1 MDGLQITLEKRE
13 VIGKKVSNLRK
24 NGLVP
29 VHLYGPEVDSV
40 SLQCASLPLSKIVL
54 QAGTNIPINVSIDGS
69 EDQVCFVREVQY
81 HPVKDHIIHV
91 DFMSVNISKP
101 VTARV
106 PVRIEGTSP
115 AVRTMGGTLLQ
126 PLESV
131 TVEAL
136 PLEIP
141 EYLSLAAELLVDF
154 ETNLYVKDLEV
165 PDGIQIINNDSE
177 MLASV
182 VAPRVERARGPESEE
197 GESVEG
203 EGVEKVKPQKKN
215 LPKNISICSQEH

>member
-154 ETNLYVKDLEV
+154 ETNLYVKDLEI

-197 GESVEG
+197 GERVEG
-203 EGVEKVKPQKKN
+203 EGVEGEGEA
-215 LPKNISICSQEH
+215 SGEESSEE

>member
-24 NGLVP
+24 NGLIP
-29 VHLYGPEVDSV
+29 VHLYGSEVDSI
-40 SLQCASLPLSKIVL
+40 SLQCESLVLNKIVL
-54 QAGTNIPINVSIDGS
+54 QAGTNIPINVSIDGT

-81 HPVKDHIIHV
+81 HPVKDQIIHV

-101 VTARV
+101 VRARV

-131 TVEAL
+131 TVEGL

-141 EYLSLAAELLVDF
+141 EYLSMAAELLVDF
-154 ETNLYVKDLEV
+154 ETNLYVRDLEI
-165 PDGIQIINNDSE
+165 PDGIEIINNESE

-182 VAPRVERARGPESEE
+182 VAPRVERERGTQSEESGESGESGESEE
-197 GESVEG
+197 SEESE
-203 EGVEKVKPQKKN
+203 E
-215 LPKNISICSQEH
+215 

>member
-24 NGLVP
+24 NGLIP
-29 VHLYGPEVDSV
+29 VHLYGSEVDSI
-40 SLQCASLPLSKIVL
+40 SLQCESLVLNKIVL
-54 QAGTNIPINVSIDGS
+54 QAGTNIPINVSIDGT

-81 HPVKDHIIHV
+81 HPVKDQIIHV

-101 VTARV
+101 VRARV

-131 TVEAL
+131 TVAGL

-141 EYLSLAAELLVDF
+141 GYLSMAAELLVDF
-154 ETNLYVKDLEV
+154 ETNLYVRDLEI
-165 PDGIQIINNDSE
+165 PDGIEIINNESE

-182 VAPRVERARGPESEE
+182 VAPRVERERGTQSEESEE
-197 GESVEG
+197 SGESG
-203 EGVEKVKPQKKN
+203 ESGE
-215 LPKNISICSQEH
+215 SEESEE

>member
-24 NGLVP
+24 NGLIP
-29 VHLYGPEVDSV
+29 VHLYGSEVDSI
-40 SLQCASLPLSKIVL
+40 SLQCESLVLNKIVL
-54 QAGTNIPINVSIDGS
+54 QAGTNIPINVSIDGT

-81 HPVKDHIIHV
+81 HPVKDQIIHV

-101 VTARV
+101 VRARV

-131 TVEAL
+131 TVAGL

-141 EYLSLAAELLVDF
+141 GYLSMAAELLVDF
-154 ETNLYVKDLEV
+154 ETNLYVRDLEI
-165 PDGIQIINNDSE
+165 PDGIEIINNESE

-182 VAPRVERARGPESEE
+182 VAPRVERERGTQSEESGESGESGESEE
-197 GESVEG
+197 SEESE
-203 EGVEKVKPQKKN
+203 E
-215 LPKNISICSQEH
+215 

>member
-154 ETNLYVKDLEV
+154 ETNLYVKDLEI

-197 GESVEG
+197 GESAEGESAEG
-203 EGVEKVKPQKKN
+203 EGEA
-215 LPKNISICSQEH
+215 SGEESSEE

>member
-1 MDGLQITLEKRE
+1 M
-13 VIGKKVSNLRK
+13 
-24 NGLVP
+24 
-29 VHLYGPEVDSV
+29 
-40 SLQCASLPLSKIVL
+40 L
-54 QAGTNIPINVSIDGS
+54 QAGTNIPINVSIDGT

-81 HPVKDHIIHV
+81 HPVKDQIIHV

-101 VTARV
+101 VRARV

-131 TVEAL
+131 TVAGL

-141 EYLSLAAELLVDF
+141 GYLSMAAELLVDF
-154 ETNLYVKDLEV
+154 ETNLYVRDLEI
-165 PDGIQIINNDSE
+165 PDGIEIINNDSE

-182 VAPRVERARGPESEE
+182 VAPRVERERGTQSEESEE
-197 GESVEG
+197 SEESGESG
-203 EGVEKVKPQKKN
+203 ESGE
-215 LPKNISICSQEH
+215 SEE

>member
-154 ETNLYVKDLEV
+154 ETNLYVKDLEIT
-165 PDGIQIINNDSE
+165 DGIQIINNDSE

-203 EGVEKVKPQKKN
+203 EGVEGEGEA
-215 LPKNISICSQEH
+215 SGEESSEE

>member
-69 EDQVCFVREVQY
+69 EDQICFVREVQY

-91 DFMSVNISKP
+91 DLMSVNISKP

-141 EYLSLAAELLVDF
+141 EYLSVAAELLVDF
-154 ETNLYVKDLEV
+154 ETNLYVKDLEI

-197 GESVEG
+197 GESGEVEGVEG
-203 EGVEKVKPQKKN
+203 EAEDSGEE
-215 LPKNISICSQEH
+215 SSEE

>member
-1 MDGLQITLEKRE
+1 M
-13 VIGKKVSNLRK
+13 
-24 NGLVP
+24 
-29 VHLYGPEVDSV
+29 
-40 SLQCASLPLSKIVL
+40 
-54 QAGTNIPINVSIDGS
+54 SIDGS

-154 ETNLYVKDLEV
+154 ETNLYVKDLEI

-203 EGVEKVKPQKKN
+203 DAVEGEGEA
-215 LPKNISICSQEH
+215 SGEESSEE

>member
-13 VIGKKVSNLRK
+13 VIGKKDSNLRK

-154 ETNLYVKDLEV
+154 ETNLYVKDLEIT
-165 PDGIQIINNDSE
+165 DGIQIINNDSE

-203 EGVEKVKPQKKN
+203 EGVEGEGEASGVE
-215 LPKNISICSQEH
+215 SSEE

>member
-24 NGLVP
+24 NGLIP
-29 VHLYGPEVDSV
+29 VHLYGSEVDSI
-40 SLQCASLPLSKIVL
+40 SLQCEKITLNKIVL

-81 HPVKDHIIHV
+81 HPVKDQIIHV

-101 VTARV
+101 VRAKV

-141 EYLSLAAELLVDF
+141 GYLTLAAELLVDF
-154 ETNLYVKDLEV
+154 ETNLYVKDLEI
-165 PDGIQIINNDSE
+165 PDGIEITNDEAE

-197 GESVEG
+197 GEATEG
-203 EGVEKVKPQKKN
+203 EDSEGED
-215 LPKNISICSQEH
+215 SEGESTEA

>member
-154 ETNLYVKDLEV
+154 ETNLYVKDLEI

-197 GESVEG
+197 GESGEVEGVEG
-203 EGVEKVKPQKKN
+203 EAEDSGEE
-215 LPKNISICSQEH
+215 SSEE